1 MNASSINKNSLVVTI
16 LFHGLVI
23 ALLILLGLHTPLPLP
38 GEKGILVNFGT
49 TDDGSGNIEPN
60 QQNQQTIS
68 TPQNTEE
75 SNMSQDFEEAV
86 TIKNNQNKKPK
97 QTNPT
102 NQTTET
108 QENKQTINQ
117 NALFPGNQ
125 NSNSNSEG
133 EGQGN
138 GNQGDPNGDPNA
150 LSHHGSPDGGGNS
163 FSLGGRGLKG
173 GLPRP
178 SYPGNEQGKVVVE
191 IFVDRFGTVVKAN
204 AGIKG
209 STILSKPYLDAAY
222 SAALKAKFDAKPDA
236 PELQRGTITY
246 KFSLQ

>member
-1 MNASSINKNSLVVTI
+1 MIITL
-16 LFHGLVI
+16 LFHGIVI
-23 ALLILLGLHTPLPLP
+23 VLLFLLGLHTPLPLP

-60 QQNQQTIS
+60 QQIQQMQS
-68 TPQNTEE
+68 NSQNNEE
-75 SNMSQDFEEAV
+75 SNMSQDFEEAITV
-86 TIKNNQNKKPK
+86 KTNQNKKNKLTEPV
-97 QTNPT
+97 NNT
-102 NQTTET
+102 NQA
-108 QENKQTINQ
+108 QENTPTINQ
-117 NALFPGNQ
+117 DALFPGNQ

-133 EGQGN
+133 EGNGT
-138 GNQGDPNGDPNA
+138 GNQGNAEGDPNA
-150 LSHHGSPDGGGNS
+150 LSHHGSLDGGGNS
-163 FSLGGRGLKG
+163 YNLVGRGLKG

-178 SYPGNEQGKVVVE
+178 IYPGNEQGKVVVE
-191 IFVDRFGTVVKAN
+191 IFVDRYGSVVKAN

-222 SAALKAKFDAKPDA
+222 NAALKAKFDPKPDA

>member
-1 MNASSINKNSLVVTI
+1 MNASSVNKNSIIVTI
-16 LFHGLVI
+16 FFHGLVI
-23 ALLILLGLHTPLPLP
+23 ALLFLLGLHTPLPLP

-60 QQNQQTIS
+60 QENKQTIS
-68 TPQNTEE
+68 NPQNTEE
-75 SNMSQDFEEAV
+75 TNISQDFEEAV
-86 TIKNNQNKKPK
+86 AIKTNQNKKPN
-97 QTNPT
+97 QTHPT

-108 QENKQTINQ
+108 QENKQTVNQ

-133 EGQGN
+133 EGQGV
-138 GNQGDPNGDPNA
+138 GNQGNPEGDPNA

-163 FSLGGRGLKG
+163 FNFGGRGLKG

-178 SYPGNEQGKVVVE
+178 TYPGNEQGKVVVE
-191 IFVDRFGTVVKAN
+191 IFVDRYGTVVKAN

-222 SAALKAKFDAKPDA
+222 NAALKAKFDAKPDA